1 MTFVKKISSTVK
13 TVTGND
19 VTMIAGFSKAQL
31 QALAQQSALVADMI
45 EANAFTAAE
54 KMFHL
59 DGLDQ
64 MARGFVTTFV
74 QIVEVEIEKIYNA
87 VVKSIYGSIGTLAGV
102 KMPVPGRADER
113 SYPVFRARVHD
124 PSWRR
129 HAEQTADC
137 PCIAGRQRNGARLL
151 VSPIPDAGAR

>member
-1 MTFVKKISSTVK
+1 MALDLTQAADMFVNNISSTVK

-31 QALAQQSALVADMI
+31 QALAQQSALVAGMI

-54 KMFHL
+54 KMFYL

-64 MARGFVTTFV
+64 MARGFVNTFV

-87 VVKSIYGSIGTLAGV
+87 VVKAIYDSIGTLAGV
-102 KMPVPGRADER
+102 KMPVPG
-113 SYPVFRARVHD
+113 VGV
-124 PSWRR
+124 
-129 HAEQTADC
+129 
-137 PCIAGRQRNGARLL
+137 
-151 VSPIPDAGAR
+151 